1 MVNPW
6 PRLPREVEDAPFQGT
21 IKVVLDRVCEQT
33 GLVGNVPVHTA
44 FKGPFQHKQLHNP
57 TNQAFISQQ
66 LQHSLHSPFS
76 KGSTRP
82 HPLAEGLHNNNCNIQ
97 KSTQWPAGDV
107 YVVKVSA
114 LRSLLGSLGIT
125 KNSRTLVNI
134 TSLTHSWTDTGATA
148 HQKAK
153 CHLGAC
159 AKMCWGKKTPVF
171 AAQRLGFGARTGRE
185 IWKHWIRD
193 NDCCRF
199 MGWDSGL
206 ELKATSF
213 IFWSRS

>member
-44 FKGPFQHKQLHNP
+44 FKGPFQPKQLHNP

-76 KGSTRP
+76 KGTTRP
-82 HPLAEGLHNNNCNIQ
+82 HPLAEGLYNNNCNIQ

-134 TSLTHSWTDTGATA
+134 TSLTHSCGQTQLQQHIKKLNVIWG
-148 HQKAK
+148 
-153 CHLGAC
+153 LVPRC
-159 AKMCWGKKTPVF
+159 AEEKKLLCLQHRDWASEHALAGRYESTESETMI
-171 AAQRLGFGARTGRE
+171 AAGS
-185 IWKHWIRD
+185 
-193 NDCCRF
+193 
-199 MGWDSGL
+199 WDETQG
-206 ELKATSF
+206 
-213 IFWSRS
+213 